1 MHQVAMK
8 RLASSLGWT
17 TLLVLTAQSAQSD
30 PVEYQ
35 CFDRSTRRP
44 VAASL
49 VDLSTP
55 EVSCEP
61 TTLKTPSVATPELES
76 SDKLDRPPADPEVSA
91 GPSPYVDITPD
102 PESVN
107 LFVRNNPLSAR
118 RALNLARG
126 AATRRNGGLRVYRP
140 GICMYGSATN
150 NPCLVHAGPEGFEF
164 KIPGGTPGWEQAGNP
179 PALTTRILIASD
191 GRALLQSDQSEA
203 VIPSAFD

>member
-61 TTLKTPSVATPELES
+61 TTLKTPSVATPE
-76 SDKLDRPPADPEVSA
+76 PEVST
-91 GPSPYVDITPD
+91 GPSPYIDITPD

-164 KIPGGTPGWEQAGNP
+164 KIPGSTPGWEQAGNP
-179 PALTTRILIASD
+179 PAPTTRILVAAD

>member
-8 RLASSLGWT
+8 RLACSLGWT

-35 CFDRSTRRP
+35 CFERSTRRP

-61 TTLKTPSVATPELES
+61 TTLKPPSVATPEQES
-76 SDKLDRPPADPEVSA
+76 GAKQNLPPADPEVST
-91 GPSPYVDITPD
+91 GPSPYIDITPD
-102 PESVN
+102 PEFVN
-107 LFVRNNPLSAR
+107 LFVRDNPLAAR

-126 AATRRNGGLRVYRP
+126 AAIQRNGGLRIYRP
-140 GICMYGSATN
+140 GSCMYASASK
-150 NPCLVHAGPEGFEF
+150 NPCLIHAGPEGFEF
-164 KIPGGTPGWEQAGNP
+164 KIPGGTPGWEQAGDP
-179 PALTTRILIASD
+179 PALTTRILVAAD
-191 GRALLQSDQSEA
+191 GRELLQSDQSEA
-203 VIPSAFD
+203 VIP

>member
-1 MHQVAMK
+1 MK
-8 RLASSLGWT
+8 RLACSLGWT
-17 TLLVLTAQSAQSD
+17 TLLVLTAQSAKSD
-30 PVEYQ
+30 PIEYQ
-35 CFDRSTRRP
+35 CFERSTRRP

-49 VDLSTP
+49 VDLSTS

-61 TTLKTPSVATPELES
+61 TTLKPPSVATPEQDS
-76 SDKLDRPPADPEVSA
+76 NAKLDLPPADQKVST

-126 AATRRNGGLRVYRP
+126 AATRRNGSLRVYRP
-140 GICMYGSATN
+140 GTCMYGNATN
-150 NPCLVHAGPEGFEF
+150 NPCIVHAGPEGFEF
-164 KIPGGTPGWEQAGNP
+164 KIPGGTPGWEEAGDP
-179 PALTTRILIASD
+179 PAVTTRILVAAD

-203 VIPSAFD
+203 VIP

>member
-8 RLASSLGWT
+8 RLACSLGWT
-17 TLLVLTAQSAQSD
+17 TLSVLTAQAAQSD

-35 CFDRSTRRP
+35 CFERSTRRP

-61 TTLKTPSVATPELES
+61 TAVKTPSITTAEQES
-76 SDKLDRPPADPEVSA
+76 GAKQNQPSADPEVST

-102 PESVN
+102 QESVN
-107 LFVRNNPLSAR
+107 LFVRDNPLSAR

-140 GICMYGSATN
+140 GTCMYGSATN

-164 KIPGGTPGWEQAGNP
+164 NIPGGATGWEQAGEP
-179 PALTTRILIASD
+179 PAVTTRILVAVD

-203 VIPSAFD
+203 VIP

>member
-1 MHQVAMK
+1 MHQVPMK
-8 RLASSLGWT
+8 RLACSLGWT
-17 TLLVLTAQSAQSD
+17 TLLVLTAQSAKSD
-30 PVEYQ
+30 PIEYQ
-35 CFDRSTRRP
+35 CFERSTRRP

-61 TTLKTPSVATPELES
+61 TTLKPPSVATPE
-76 SDKLDRPPADPEVSA
+76 PEVST

-179 PALTTRILIASD
+179 PALTTRILVAAD

-203 VIPSAFD
+203 VIP

>member
-8 RLASSLGWT
+8 RLACSLGWT
-17 TLLVLTAQSAQSD
+17 TLLVLTAQAAQSD

-35 CFDRSTRRP
+35 CFERSTRRP

-61 TTLKTPSVATPELES
+61 TAVKTPSITTAEQES
-76 SDKLDRPPADPEVSA
+76 GAKQNQPSADPEVST

-102 PESVN
+102 QESVN
-107 LFVRNNPLSAR
+107 LFVRDNPLSAR

-140 GICMYGSATN
+140 GTCMYGSATN

-164 KIPGGTPGWEQAGNP
+164 NIPGGATGWEQAGEP
-179 PALTTRILIASD
+179 PAVTTRILVAVD

-203 VIPSAFD
+203 VIP

>member
-1 MHQVAMK
+1 MNITSDASVGPCHIRRLDQSTKSSLRSKALMHQVAMK

-61 TTLKTPSVATPELES
+61 TTLKTPSVATPEPEAQHRPQPLRRHHTRPGVRES
-76 SDKLDRPPADPEVSA
+76 VCPQQSSFGK
-91 GPSPYVDITPD
+91 TC
-102 PESVN
+102 PESGSRG
-107 LFVRNNPLSAR
+107 RNSA
-118 RALNLARG
+118 
-126 AATRRNGGLRVYRP
+126 
-140 GICMYGSATN
+140 
-150 NPCLVHAGPEGFEF
+150 
-164 KIPGGTPGWEQAGNP
+164 
-179 PALTTRILIASD
+179 
-191 GRALLQSDQSEA
+191 
-203 VIPSAFD
+203 